1 MSFNKEINWNTV
13 ALILIISPATFAT
26 LRASLSLESI
36 DPFFIIGIVSLLA
49 LLLAD
54 RHTEVMI
61 LFFIPALSSFTAFAV
76 GYFPPLLSL
85 ASGYV
90 FTLPI
95 FILLSTYQETSPET
109 FTITY
114 FFSLLIAVDLL
125 CTSKVG
131 SFTPT
136 SLFYPNLL
144 LGVGN
149 FQQSS
154 INKEFE
160 YQILSGLVAI
170 SLLTIMWRSLSR
182 TSHKGANLL
191 SDSHVLSAGLI
202 ASAAT
207 LILTLTSKIYSEL
220 GDLLPLPLTL
230 GSIFVMAILFRLL
243 YQ

>member
-1 MSFNKEINWNTV
+1 M
-13 ALILIISPATFAT
+13 LIVSPATFAT
-26 LRASLSLESI
+26 LRASLSLKGI
-36 DPFFIIGIVSLLA
+36 DTFFIIGIVSLLA

-61 LFFIPALSSFTAFAV
+61 LFFIPALSSFTAFAM

-114 FFSLLIAVDLL
+114 LFSLLIAVDLL
-125 CTSKVG
+125 CASKAG

-136 SLFYPNLL
+136 SLFYPSLL

-154 INKEFE
+154 ISMEFE
-160 YQILSGLVAI
+160 YQIFSGLIAI
-170 SLLTIMWRSLSR
+170 SLLTTLWRSLSR
-182 TSHKGANLL
+182 TSYKGASILF
-191 SDSHVLSAGLI
+191 DSHVLLAGLI
-202 ASAAT
+202 ASAAAI
-207 LILTLTSKIYSEL
+207 ILTLTSKIFPEL
-220 GDLLPLPLTL
+220 ENLLPLLFAL
-230 GSIFVMAILFRLL
+230 GSISIVAILFRLL
-243 YQ
+243 FE

>member
-95 FILLSTYQETSPET
+95 FILLSTYQETSPE
-109 FTITY
+109 I
-114 FFSLLIAVDLL
+114 FSLLIAVDLL